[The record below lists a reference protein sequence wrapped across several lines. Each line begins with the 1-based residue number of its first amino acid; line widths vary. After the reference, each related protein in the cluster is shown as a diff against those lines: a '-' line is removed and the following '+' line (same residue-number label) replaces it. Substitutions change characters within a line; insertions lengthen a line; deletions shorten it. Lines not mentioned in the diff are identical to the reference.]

1 MRLCFLGD
9 AGSIHLQRWLTYFV
23 SLGHEVHVVS
33 FRDCPV
39 EGVQVHLLAS
49 GREGRLAYVKALTK
63 VRGIVRRINPDI
75 LHAHYATSFGLLGIM
90 SQFHPLVVSAW
101 GSDVL
106 VAPVRSYWLRKVV
119 ECVLPRA
126 DALTSDS
133 LYMSG
138 RMEELLHRVPKR
150 LLTVTMGVSQAWF
163 DGITPADKKPAQ
175 ILSLR
180 GHQPIYNID
189 IILKAIPETV
199 RAVPKARLVLA
210 GEGEE
215 TPKLKA
221 LAASLGIEP
230 FVRFVGQLP
239 HSEVEAYLNE
249 SAVMVSVPSSD
260 ATAVSLLEA
269 MACGSFPVLSD
280 LPANREW
287 VSDGINGLIVP
298 AKDAAALAGALIR
311 GLRDQGLRERAFERN
326 RKKIRER
333 AIWEDNMAEVQS
345 LYGDLL
351 RLNFNKGGSGA

>member
-9 AGSIHLQRWLTYFV
+9 AGSIHLQRWLAYFV
-23 SLGHEVHVVS
+23 SLGHEVHVIS
-33 FRDCPV
+33 FRGCPV

-49 GREGRLAYVKALTK
+49 GREGRLAYMKALTRVK
-63 VRGIVRRINPDI
+63 GMVRRIHPDI
-75 LHAHYATSFGLLGIM
+75 LHAHYATSFGLLGVI
-90 SQFHPLVVSAW
+90 SKFHPLIVSAW

-119 ECVLPRA
+119 ECVLARA
-126 DALTSDS
+126 DALISDS

-138 RMEELLHRVPKR
+138 RMEELLHGVPKR
-150 LLTVTMGVSQAWF
+150 LLTVTMGVSRAWF
-163 DGITPADKKPAQ
+163 DGIAPGDKKPTQ

-189 IILKAIPETV
+189 VILRAIPETV
-199 RAVPKARLVLA
+199 RAVPEARLVLA

-249 SAVMVSVPSSD
+249 SAIMVSVPSSD

-287 VSDGINGLIVP
+287 VSDGFNGLIVP
-298 AKDAAALAGALIR
+298 AKDAAALAGAMIR
-311 GLRDQGLRERAFERN
+311 SLRDAGLRGRALERN
-326 RKKIRER
+326 RKKILER
-333 AIWEDNMAEVQS
+333 AIWEDNMAEVRT

-351 RLNFNKGGSGA
+351 GINFNKGWV